1 MGAYPQGISDDM
13 FVPAALAL
21 ATQIAAAPLSTPP
34 VIPGTYADGSGRTL
48 YAALDV
54 ESDGPQVNWLDP
66 QRQTAGVTAAIPAGW
81 RLKQRIFERRTIVQA
96 PQGPLG
102 VSLYYV
108 DNRTR
113 ATVILIH
120 GNDAQTREMGF
131 LAPLYVL
138 NGVNV
143 VTYDQRGTGESAG
156 SWHDNGPMQRAA
168 DVEAIYDAV
177 ASDPRV
183 DPKRI
188 GLWAFSNG
196 GWTAPIVATQR
207 PIAFMLLI
215 GAPASTLQ
223 ANIKYE
229 VAQRVQRAGYDDA
242 QIAQAVKLVSAM
254 LAALDGTGSWETANA
269 LYAASKAHKWLPAL
283 GLKPN
288 MTLPPPA
295 PVLEGMRRADV
306 FDPQPFLVRVTSP
319 TLALY
324 GAHDRAVDVA
334 HDSPQLEADFKRAGM
349 KDLTVKVYPGAGHSL
364 FLSPTGYRDD
374 TKPSWQLVPDYST
387 ITIDWLRERSFLEP
401 SNSQ

>member
-1 MGAYPQGISDDM
+1 MI
-13 FVPAALAL
+13 VPAPLAL
-21 ATQIAAAPLSTPP
+21 AVLVAATAPSAPP
-34 VIPGTYADGSGRTL
+34 VVPGAYADESGRTL
-48 YAALDV
+48 YAALDI
-54 ESDGPQVNWLDP
+54 ESDGPQVNWIDP
-66 QRQTAGVTAAIPAGW
+66 KRQTVGVTAEIPAGW
-81 RLKQRIFERRTIVQA
+81 RLTQRIFERRTTVQA

-102 VSLYYV
+102 VSLYYL
-108 DNRTR
+108 DDRKR

-120 GNDAQTREMGF
+120 GNDPQTRDMGF

-156 SWHDNGPMQRAA
+156 SWRDNGPIQRAA
-168 DVEAIYDAV
+168 DVEAIYDAI

-223 ANIKYE
+223 ANIEYE
-229 VAQRVQRAGYDDA
+229 VAQQVQRTGYDDA
-242 QIAQAVKLVSAM
+242 QIAHAVKTVSAL
-254 LAALDGTGSWETANA
+254 LAALDGTGRWETAKA
-269 LYAASKAHKWLPAL
+269 LYEASAGQKWLLAL
-283 GLKPN
+283 GLRPN

-295 PVLEGMRRADV
+295 PVLEAMRRADV
-306 FDPQPFLVRVTSP
+306 FDPQPFLVRVTVP
-319 TLALY
+319 TLSLY
-324 GAHDRAVDVA
+324 GELDRAVDVA
-334 HDSPQLEADFKRAGM
+334 HDAPQLQADFKRAGM
-349 KDLTVKVYPGAGHSL
+349 KDLTIKVYPGAGHSL

-374 TKPSWQLVPDYST
+374 AKPPWRLVPDYST
-387 ITIDWLRERSFLEP
+387 VTIDWLRDRGLLEP
-401 SNSQ
+401 AT